1 MRAVDRS
8 WRGPACWPSALGG
21 LAAIA
26 LMAAGTASAATG
38 AAGAALARPSAEA
51 PAAAEQPL
59 LLAPGSLLMPVRG
72 ADPARLQDNYTQ
84 PRGEAAHGALDIMAP
99 RGTPVVAVADGR
111 IAKLFTSKPGGLTV
125 YQFDASGR
133 LVYYYAHLDRYA
145 AGLKEGQ
152 QLRRGDPVGAV
163 GSTGNASPDAPHLHF
178 AVHVLG
184 ADRAWWKG
192 TPVNP
197 YPLIA
202 GSPGAPAGPAARS
215 APSATPSPLSPTSA
229 QSPSRQAASFIR

>member
-1 MRAVDRS
+1 MAASSPTVLD
-8 WRGPACWPSALGG
+8 A
-21 LAAIA
+21 LAAA
-26 LMAAGTASAATG
+26 CVLTVCAAARVP
-38 AAGAALARPSAEA
+38 AAGAAVPGVAAGVVSGSAQA
-51 PAAAEQPL
+51 L
-59 LLAPGSLLMPVRG
+59 VLAPGSLLMPVRG
-72 ADPARLQDNYTQ
+72 VDPARLQDNYSQ
-84 PRGEAAHGALDIMAP
+84 ARGEAAHGALDIMAP

-125 YQFDASGR
+125 YQFDASER

-145 AGLKEGQ
+145 PGLKEGLR
-152 QLRRGDPVGAV
+152 LRRGDPVGAV
-163 GSTGNASPDAPHLHF
+163 GSTGNAAPDAPHLHF

-202 GSPGAPAGPAARS
+202 GSPGAPSGPSPS
-215 APSATPSPLSPTSA
+215 APSAPVAPSAPPH
-229 QSPSRQAASFIR
+229 QAASFMR

>member
-1 MRAVDRS
+1 MHGVDRPWRWPAS
-8 WRGPACWPSALGG
+8 WALALGG
-21 LAAIA
+21 LAATA
-26 LMAAGTASAATG
+26 LLAAGTASAAAG
-38 AAGAALARPSAEA
+38 AAGMAVSRATTGVAAGSGP
-51 PAAAEQPL
+51 PL
-59 LLAPGSLLMPVRG
+59 LLAPGSLLMPVHG
-72 ADPARLQDNYTQ
+72 ADPARLQDNYSQ

-125 YQFDASGR
+125 YQFDASER
-133 LVYYYAHLDRYA
+133 LIYYYAHLDRYA
-145 AGLKEGQ
+145 TGLAEGQ
-152 QLRRGDPVGAV
+152 RLRRGDPVGTV

-202 GSPGAPAGPAARS
+202 GSPGASGAPAARS
-215 APSATPSPLSPTSA
+215 APSGSFPTP
-229 QSPSRQAASFIR
+229 RQAASFIR

>member
-1 MRAVDRS
+1 MRGVDRPWRRPAS
-8 WRGPACWPSALGG
+8 WAWALGG
-21 LAAIA
+21 VAAVS
-26 LMAAGTASAATG
+26 LLAAGTAAAAAA
-38 AAGAALARPSAEA
+38 AAGAALPRPM
-51 PAAAEQPL
+51 AAASAVAEPPL

-72 ADPARLQDNYTQ
+72 ADPARLQDNFSQ
-84 PRGEAAHGALDIMAP
+84 PRGDAAHGALDIMAP
-99 RGTPVVAVADGR
+99 RATPVLAVADGR

-125 YQFDASGR
+125 YQFDASER

-145 AGLKEGQ
+145 PGLKEGQ
-152 QLRRGDPVGAV
+152 HLRRGDLVGAV

-202 GSPGAPAGPAARS
+202 GSPGAPSGPAARS
-215 APSATPSPLSPTSA
+215 APSAPSPPLSP
-229 QSPSRQAASFIR
+229 PRQAASFIR

>member
-1 MRAVDRS
+1 MART
-8 WRGPACWPSALGG
+8 WRSAL
-21 LAAIA
+21 AAS
-26 LMAAGTASAATG
+26 AAGTTIALG
-38 AAGAALARPSAEA
+38 AAGPGPEAAMPA
-51 PAAAEQPL
+51 PAPGAGGPPL
-59 LLAPGSLLMPVRG
+59 VLAPGSLLMPVRG
-72 ADPARLQDNYTQ
+72 VDPARLQDNYSQ
-84 PRGEAAHGALDIMAP
+84 PRGDAAHGALDIMAP

-125 YQFDASGR
+125 YQFDASER

-145 AGLKEGQ
+145 PGLKEGQ
-152 QLRRGDPVGAV
+152 RLRRGDPVGTV

-184 ADRAWWKG
+184 VERSWWKG

-202 GSPGAPAGPAARS
+202 GSPGAPSARS
-215 APSATPSPLSPTSA
+215 APSTPSVPPTPSTL
-229 QSPSRQAASFIR
+229 SRQAASFIR